1 MEIDIA
7 GKVVVVTGAAQGI
20 GRTLA
25 LGLAAEGARV
35 AVLAR
40 DRKRAQLVV
49 DEIGELPAA
58 PPALA
63 LEADVSDEAAV
74 IEAAAETD
82 RAWGRVDGLINNA
95 GWMPGRQPILE
106 LEVAVL
112 ERVLRSNLIGSFLA
126 TKHFAPLMIRG
137 GGGRIIYL
145 SSVIAVQAGPGGAPY
160 GGSKAAIN
168 VLANV
173 AHQELAGQGIRTV
186 ALAPGLTVT
195 PGMRD
200 IVSDDYIER
209 VAANYPGG
217 RVGQPED
224 LVAWATFLCSDAAS
238 HLSGTV
244 ITVRPTGYSL
254 TRTRAGHQ
262 ALWASHDATLI
273 ERSTFASASVR
284 VLPGTSVF
292 GLLVGLA
299 HWTATTG

>member
-1 MEIDIA
+1 MEIDVA

-49 DEIGELPAA
+49 DEIGELPEA

-63 LEADVSDEAAV
+63 VEADVSDEAAV
-74 IEAAAETD
+74 TGAAAEID
-82 RAWGRVDGLINNA
+82 RAWGRVDALINNA
-95 GWMPGRQPILE
+95 GWMPGYQPILE
-106 LEVAVL
+106 LEVSVL
-112 ERVLRSNLIGSFLA
+112 ERVLRSNLIGSFLT

-145 SSVIAVQAGPGGAPY
+145 SSAAAIQSNKGGAPY

-168 VLANV
+168 ILANV
-173 AHQELAGQGIRTV
+173 AHQELADDGIRTV
-186 ALAPGLTVT
+186 AIAPGLTAT

-200 IVSDDYIER
+200 IVSDDYIES
-209 VAANYPGG
+209 VASRYPGG
-217 RVGQPED
+217 RVGQPDD
-224 LVAWATFLCSDAAS
+224 LVALTVFLCSDAAS

-244 ITVRPTGYSL
+244 IMVRPTVN
-254 TRTRAGHQ
+254 R
-262 ALWASHDATLI
+262 
-273 ERSTFASASVR
+273 
-284 VLPGTSVF
+284 
-292 GLLVGLA
+292 
-299 HWTATTG
+299 